1 MRRLFLLRAYGDFS
15 IAIQSILKS
24 NQAKDLKVV
33 ASLHLAPLYLA
44 ISKVVDLKSI
54 NIEFVDF
61 DVHHSQ
67 LNLFTNRHLLE
78 TDTFSQIKKI
88 KQYLA
93 INPNKDGVDYI
104 EQDKRRLLFEIAM
117 NYRFKPIVTERNV
130 YEQYDRFFQIATN
143 QIDKNIPSAGSIL
156 VLPDARIEK
165 RNIPENLIHLIRK
178 GSSEKGYTVKVA
190 YFKRQLEGAEMYKNF
205 VELIELIQNVD
216 LVVGADSLPIHL
228 SNFFN
233 KPHCILYPTG
243 GAKDFFTPF
252 ALQNN
257 YYSEFSSNEIP
268 FLN

>member
-1 MRRLFLLRAYGDFS
+1 MRRLFLLRAYGDFA

-24 NQAKDLKVV
+24 KQLKDISIV
-33 ASLHLAPLYLA
+33 ASKHLSPLYLA
-44 ISKVVDLKSI
+44 ISKVIDVKEI

-61 DVHHSQ
+61 IIHRSQ

-78 TDTFSQIKKI
+78 KDTFYQIKKI

-93 INPNKDGVDYI
+93 VNPNSDGIDYI
-104 EQDKRRLLFEIAM
+104 EQEKRRWLLELVL
-117 NYRFKPIVTERNV
+117 NYQFKPIVKEQYV
-130 YEQYDRFFQIATN
+130 YEQFDNFFETTPN
-143 QIDKNIPSAGSIL
+143 QISKEIPLNGSIL

-165 RNIPENLIHLIRK
+165 RNIPENLIHKIKQGCSKR
-178 GSSEKGYTVKVA
+178 GYIVKVA
-190 YFKRQLEGAEMYKNF
+190 YFKRQSAGAETYKNF
-205 VELIELIQNVD
+205 DELIELIQKAD

-228 SNFFN
+228 SNFLN

-252 ALQNN
+252 ALGNN
-257 YYSEFSSNEIP
+257 YYSEFGSNIIP